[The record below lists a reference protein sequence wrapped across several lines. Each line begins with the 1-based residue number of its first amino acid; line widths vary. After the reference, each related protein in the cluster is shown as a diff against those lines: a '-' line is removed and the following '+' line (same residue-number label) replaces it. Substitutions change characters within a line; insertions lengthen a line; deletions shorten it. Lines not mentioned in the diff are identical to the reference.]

1 MSFLFTCC
9 DTDNVLT
16 ILSKSKPFGLFLL
29 SILILMAYPLL
40 CLARI
45 VDLDKIIYLFVVYL
59 VSYLV
64 TFLQLG
70 INLFFVILWW
80 LTWTNANDLCLSTVP
95 ALNLHKTLPS
105 I

>member
-1 MSFLFTCC
+1 MKVVFVMNNFVINVTRSKMSFLFTCC

-59 VSYLV
+59 VS
-64 TFLQLG
+64 
-70 INLFFVILWW
+70 LFGYFSAIRY
-80 LTWTNANDLCLSTVP
+80 
-95 ALNLHKTLPS
+95 
-105 I
+105 